1 ATGIGGGAARPANR
15 AAPSPATRLLRARA
29 AWQNPRTRISRRSLC
44 AVLPVLLARPAAAS
58 PGGFAGF
65 LDGVR
70 AEARGKGITQA
81 TLAALDGLRPN
92 QDVLARERH
101 QPEFT
106 MTWAHYQ
113 ALLVTPAR
121 IAAGRTAYQ
130 AHRSLFAAVSRR
142 FGVGPG
148 VILGIWGIESNF
160 GATTGAFHVVD
171 ALATL
176 AWASARPGFFRAEL
190 LDALR
195 ILGHGDVAAVGMTG
209 SYAGAMGQ
217 PQFMPSSYLRY
228 AVDFTG
234 DGHRDIWTSVPD
246 VLASIANYLARN
258 GWRPGPGWGMAATA
272 PVTDATLLGGPPRS
286 LARWRQVGVAPL
298 SGTRTPSPDAPLSLV
313 RPAGPAGPAFLVTAN
328 FAAIRRY
335 NPSDF
340 YALAVGLLGDRILA

>member
-1 ATGIGGGAARPANR
+1 MAEPVRMI
-15 AAPSPATRLLRARA
+15 TRRFV
-29 AWQNPRTRISRRSLC
+29 C
-44 AVLPVLLARPAAAS
+44 AVLPVVLASPDAVAGVG

-65 LDGVR
+65 LAGVR
-70 AEARGKGITQA
+70 AEARQRGISPRV
-81 TLAALDGLRPN
+81 LDAALDGLRPN

-106 MTWAHYQ
+106 MTWARYQ

-121 IAAGRTAYQ
+121 IAAGRVAWRE
-130 AHRSLFAAVSRR
+130 HRALFASVARR
-142 FGVGPG
+142 YGVGPG

-160 GATTGAFHVVD
+160 GTTTGQFRVVD

-176 AWASARPGFFRAEL
+176 AWASGRTRFFRAEL

-195 ILGHGDVAAVGMTG
+195 ILDHHDVTAAGMTG

-234 DGHRDIWTSVPD
+234 DGRRNIWTNVPD
-246 VLASIANYLARN
+246 VLGSIANYLARN
-258 GWRPGPGWGMAATA
+258 GWRPGQEWGMAVRVPAA
-272 PVTDATLLGGPPRS
+272 DATLLGGP
-286 LARWRQVGVAPL
+286 ARALEAWRARGVVPEAGGRLP
-298 SGTRTPSPDAPLSLV
+298 PAEAPLSLV
-313 RPAGPAGPAFLVTAN
+313 RPDGPAGPGFLVTGN

-340 YALAVGLLGDRILA
+340 YALAVGLLGDGILG

>member
-1 ATGIGGGAARPANR
+1 M
-15 AAPSPATRLLRARA
+15 
-29 AWQNPRTRISRRSLC
+29 ISRRSLC
-44 AVLPVLLARPAAAS
+44 AVLPVVLASPAAAADG

-65 LDGVR
+65 LDGVW
-70 AEARGKGITQA
+70 AEARGRGIA
-81 TLAALDGLRPN
+81 PGVLAAALDGLVPN
-92 QDVLARERH
+92 QGVLARERH

-113 ALLVTPAR
+113 ALLITPTR
-121 IAAGRTAYQ
+121 IAAGQAAYRAYQ
-130 AHRSLFAAVSRR
+130 PLFAAVARR

-148 VILGIWGIESNF
+148 VILGIWGIESSF
-160 GATTGAFHVVD
+160 GASSGGFRVVD

-176 AWASARPGFFRAEL
+176 AWASGRPAFFRAEL
-190 LDALR
+190 MDALH
-195 ILGHGDVAAVGMTG
+195 ILNDGDITAPGMTG

-217 PQFMPSSYLRY
+217 PQFMPSSYLHY

-234 DGHRDIWTSVPD
+234 DGRRNIWTSVPD

-258 GWRPGPGWGMAATA
+258 GWRPGPGWGAPAVVAAADT
-272 PVTDATLLGGPPRS
+272 TLLGGPPRS
-286 LARWRQVGVAPL
+286 LAGWRRLGVAPED
-298 SGTRTPSPDAPLSLV
+298 RTASRRLPPDAPLSLV
-313 RPAGPAGPAFLVTAN
+313 RPDGPAGPAFLVTAD